1 MNLRYLKNFSLIID
15 NKIEYL
21 FGKTARFAGI
31 IFFFT
36 VIVSFAQGEWIIAL
50 LIFIIVVFVFFSF
63 SGVEI
68 DTEKRQ
74 LRQYNKLFGLVK
86 TGKWKFIDLYVGVT
100 LIPFTK
106 SESMAS
112 WSNRIITTKETDY
125 RIYLVNQARKPAFAI
140 KRCKSIEQAQD
151 SIDEFSIWLKLP
163 VFSVKGR

>member
-1 MNLRYLKNFSLIID
+1 LIID

-21 FGKTARFAGI
+21 FGKTARFAGF
-31 IFFFT
+31 IFIFSVFF
-36 VIVSFAQGEWIIAL
+36 SFAQGEWVIGS

-74 LRQYNKLFGLVK
+74 LRQYKNLFGLIK
-86 TGKWKFIDLYVGVT
+86 TGKWKSIQPYLGVT
-100 LIPFTK
+100 LIPFTRK
-106 SESMAS
+106 ESMAS
-112 WSNRIITTKETDY
+112 WSNRINTTKETDY
-125 RIYLVNQARKPAFAI
+125 RIYLVNEARKPAFAI

-163 VFSVKGR
+163 VFSVKRKL